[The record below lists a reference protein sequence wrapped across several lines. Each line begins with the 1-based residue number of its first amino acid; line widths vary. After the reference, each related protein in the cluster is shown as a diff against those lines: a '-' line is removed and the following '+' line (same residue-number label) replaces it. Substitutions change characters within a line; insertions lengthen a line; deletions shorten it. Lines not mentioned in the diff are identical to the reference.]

1 MTDIFAW
8 ECSPVRGVAS
18 FTTLKGVDGQVA
30 IDIIRGRAIEDP
42 FPTGAF
48 FEMDADFRRDV
59 KLSDQ
64 HLTGE
69 GGMVLIGPAP
79 AEFIRSRELPN
90 VRLLPV
96 SLHDHKGRIASE
108 HHHLLHTTTIID
120 CIDPQASGAMWNAI
134 DPSLMAGWSELVLQ
148 PDLDPLPPLFRAK
161 HVEHLIFLREDLA
174 SALGSAGFEGTCVLD
189 LDEVH

>member
-42 FPTGAF
+42 FPNGAF
-48 FEMDADFRRDV
+48 FEMDADYRRAV

-64 HLTGE
+64 HITGE
-69 GGMVLIGPAP
+69 SGMVLIGPGP
-79 AEFIRSRELPN
+79 AEFIRNRELPN

-96 SLHDHKGRIASE
+96 LLHDHKGRVASE
-108 HHHLLHTTTIID
+108 DYYVLHTATIID

-134 DPSLMAGWSELVLQ
+134 DPSLMMGWSELVLKS
-148 PDLDPLPPLFRAK
+148 DLDPLPALFRAK
-161 HVEHLIFLREDLA
+161 HTPHFIFLREDLA
-174 SALGSAGFEGTCVLD
+174 SALEAAGFAGTCVLD
-189 LDEVH
+189 LDEAH